1 MVDEGLLTAEALEHA
16 LAEQQRTSRPLG
28 ELLVELGYVSPG
40 AVANALAEQHGGLLK
55 TEYGISFGLQRP
67 PGGAA
72 PAADTPPEP
81 AAGLRVVR
89 ADGEPQPEPPPQAQP
104 VHEPPTVAPEAPVV
118 AAAPEPVQATDSV
131 QPTDTVSDR
140 VSELE
145 AELALR
151 EAKLANVVG
160 QATARLGDAR
170 AQLEAATAERE
181 TLAARVGELEAQL
194 ASVPPETAPDP
205 EAEAELARLREAHA
219 GLDAQVRALHAE
231 RDSLAARVHEL
242 EAQLAAMPTEPVTV
256 RDPEAEA
263 ELARL
268 RDAHAALDA
277 QVHQL
282 HAEREGLT
290 MRVQELEAHLAS
302 VPAEPQTVPDP
313 ETEAELARL
322 RDAYGQLEAELE
334 AARAA
339 AAQPDPQLQAEID
352 RLQAEGVELRTAL
365 AEAGRS
371 AGRSAEAA
379 AELQAATVQRDALE
393 ARLAEVGDSLAAKE
407 RELATQS
414 ESIAALEAE
423 TAASR
428 ETNEAELVRVESE
441 LQEVRASLAERDA
454 ELADA
459 RRAAEAAVVA
469 APEPVPSL
477 QPELDRLRAEV
488 ARAENRLG
496 RAETEAEY
504 YRATLGQ
511 RDDELAEASVV
522 SRRAGERTAALQAE
536 LENLQSRLTDTEQRL
551 VAATLDLAR
560 IEAEEQHVRTEAGR
574 VGGLAAELATLRD
587 ELDRKDVELAAA
599 TLLTEHANERTGEL
613 ETDVAELRR
622 DLTDRDSRL
631 AQATAEAAWLE
642 QELEAK
648 IAAEAIDEGS
658 HQLFVPSAGG
668 YSLLDRDGTAPDV
681 GDFVE
686 LEDGRFVVAKRARS
700 PLPGVRSLCAY
711 LARV

>member
-1 MVDEGLLTAEALEHA
+1 MVDEGLLSAEALEHA

-72 PAADTPPEP
+72 PVADTPPEP

-89 ADGEPQPEPPPQAQP
+89 ADGEPQPEPPLQAQP
-104 VHEPPTVAPEAPVV
+104 VPEPPTVAPEAPWSPR
-118 AAAPEPVQATDSV
+118 AGPTPVQAADAT
-131 QPTDTVSDR
+131 SDR

-231 RDSLAARVHEL
+231 RESLAARVHEL

-256 RDPEAEA
+256 PDPEAEA

-322 RDAYGQLEAELE
+322 RDAYGRSKQSSRRLARPQRSPIRSFRPSSSGSRRKASSCVPRSPRPAVPPAVPPRQPQSCRRRRCSATRWRPGSQRSATRWPRRSASWRRSPSRSPRSRPRRPRRARRSRGRARPDGE
-334 AARAA
+334 RAA
-339 AAQPDPQLQAEID
+339 GGACL
-352 RLQAEGVELRTAL
+352 
-365 AEAGRS
+365 AGR
-371 AGRSAEAA
+371 
-379 AELQAATVQRDALE
+379 
-393 ARLAEVGDSLAAKE
+393 ARGGA
-407 RELATQS
+407 R
-414 ESIAALEAE
+414 
-423 TAASR
+423 R
-428 ETNEAELVRVESE
+428 R
-441 LQEVRASLAERDA
+441 
-454 ELADA
+454 

-469 APEPVPSL
+469 APEPIPSL

-599 TLLTEHANERTGEL
+599 TLLTEHANERSGEL

-622 DLTDRDSRL
+622 ELTDRDSRL

-648 IAAEAIDEGS
+648 IAAEAIDEDS